1 MDARQEKNC
10 FIVVIIVLNIMI
22 VIIVIVIM
30 VVIIVLM
37 ILMITIATI
46 NIKVATTKCPGSLT
60 SSSSTTAEQRERLLY
75 ALICKSQRF
84 LLFSVPLKISTYR
97 AGSIVIIIYV
107 KGDSY
112 A

>member
-10 FIVVIIVLNIMI
+10 FIVVIIVLNIM
-22 VIIVIVIM
+22 

-37 ILMITIATI
+37 ILILMITIATI
-46 NIKVATTKCPGSLT
+46 NIKVATTNCPGSLT

-84 LLFSVPLKISTYR
+84 LLFSLPFINRYL
-97 AGSIVIIIYV
+97 
-107 KGDSY
+107 
-112 A
+112 

>member
-30 VVIIVLM
+30 VVIIVRM

-84 LLFSVPLKISTYR
+84 LLFSVPFINRFLWSWVDCHHHR
-97 AGSIVIIIYV
+97 NHL
-107 KGDSY
+107 
-112 A
+112 

>member
-46 NIKVATTKCPGSLT
+46 DIKVCPGSLT

-84 LLFSVPLKISTYR
+84 LLFSLPFINRYLWSWVGCHHHRNHL
-97 AGSIVIIIYV
+97 
-107 KGDSY
+107 
-112 A
+112 